1 MAMWWTGG
9 KKHMRI
15 TPRIEFTVN
24 ELIKGIPV
32 KALKNGK
39 LDEKFV
45 EIVVRQADGKISGIV
60 KCALDSGEGQ
70 KMVSSIL
77 SKVPAMGGIGTISS
91 LANNVQT
98 EMVRREVKNVGK
110 DVKKVLE
117 ITKDMSVNIDKIAQ
131 GMNVVQSLSILNT
144 AMSAVNLGVSIA
156 GFIAV
161 NKKLDKLK
169 NEIEEI
175 HRVVLDVKNIQV
187 LEIFNTGA
195 ELVSKTKDLLQ
206 HIQDSDC
213 QLKDYEN
220 LLGQYRDY
228 LRKMKDYISQGSVS
242 YEKAYKIVMYLLPIY
257 AEILNKYIVE
267 SYYAKNRFPEIIY
280 STHLDTIVTFAEPQ
294 FMEQFF
300 DYVFLD
306 CGKTKKIAEEAQEV
320 HVLLVGNAYT
330 QVEDT
335 KGLVLALP
343 DKESYLTLQDLI
355 KKEAHS
361 RVDNLLPA

>member
-1 MAMWWTGG
+1 M
-9 KKHMRI
+9 
-15 TPRIEFTVN
+15 
-24 ELIKGIPV
+24 
-32 KALKNGK
+32 
-39 LDEKFV
+39 
-45 EIVVRQADGKISGIV
+45 
-60 KCALDSGEGQ
+60 
-70 KMVSSIL
+70 
-77 SKVPAMGGIGTISS
+77 
-91 LANNVQT
+91 
-98 EMVRREVKNVGK
+98 
-110 DVKKVLE
+110 
-117 ITKDMSVNIDKIAQ
+117 
-131 GMNVVQSLSILNT
+131 
-144 AMSAVNLGVSIA
+144 
-156 GFIAV
+156 
-161 NKKLDKLK
+161 
-169 NEIEEI
+169 
-175 HRVVLDVKNIQV
+175 
-187 LEIFNTGA
+187 
-195 ELVSKTKDLLQ
+195 
-206 HIQDSDC
+206 
-213 QLKDYEN
+213 KDYEN

>member
-1 MAMWWTGG
+1 M
-9 KKHMRI
+9 I
-15 TPRIEFTVN
+15 TPKIELTVK
-24 ELIKGIPV
+24 ELVKGIPV

-39 LDEKFV
+39 LDQKFV

-70 KMVSSIL
+70 KLVSGIL
-77 SKVPAMGGIGTISS
+77 SKVPAMGGLGTISS
-91 LANNVQT
+91 VVNNVQT
-98 EMVRREVKNVGK
+98 EMVRREVKKVGK

-156 GFIAV
+156 GFITV

-169 NEIEEI
+169 DESEEI

-187 LEIFNTGA
+187 SEIFNTGV
-195 ELVSKTKDLLQ
+195 ELVPKTKELLQ
-206 HIQDSDC
+206 HIQDGDC
-213 QLKDYEN
+213 QLIDYEK

-267 SYYAKNRFPEIIY
+267 YYYAKNRFPEMIY
-280 STHLDTIVTFAEPQ
+280 STHLDAIESFAEPQ
-294 FMEQFF
+294 FMEQLF
-300 DYVFLD
+300 DYVFLN

-320 HVLLVGNAYT
+320 HLLLVGNAYT

-335 KGLVLALP
+335 KELVLALP
-343 DKESYLTLQDLI
+343 DKGNYLRLQDVI
-355 KKEAHS
+355 TKEAHN
-361 RVDNLLPA
+361 RVDNLIPA